1 MQKENISDG
10 LASLPEYQQCILGFV
25 VLTAA
30 AAACSQSHSPL
41 GDHEEVGV
49 VHLGVS
55 KVSVFGKT
63 SVLDSLEGD
72 KDRKDEDAAAVGA
85 AAPAKRKDFEETSD
99 QSSDKQHWL

>member
-1 MQKENISDG
+1 MQKENISYG
-10 LASLPEYQQCILGFV
+10 LASLPEYQHCILGFV
-25 VLTAA
+25 VLTAAA

-72 KDRKDEDAAAVGA
+72 KTEKMKMLLQSEQRLQ
-85 AAPAKRKDFEETSD
+85 REEG
-99 QSSDKQHWL
+99 L